1 MEGEIKSLRA
11 ENETLKLA
19 QDGGF
24 SDLRQH
30 VHNDVLNQVA
40 FLEQSLQKNI
50 KEENT
55 RFYNVIMGKA
65 PAKGYK

>member
-1 MEGEIKSLRA
+1 MEEEIKKLRA
-11 ENETLKLA
+11 ENEKLKLA

-24 SDLRQH
+24 QDLRQH
-30 VHNDVLNQVA
+30 VHTDALNQVA
-40 FLEQSLQKNI
+40 YLEQSLQKNI
-50 KEENT
+50 KEENS